1 MKKFFNTAG
10 PCKADLHY
18 LVKRPAKDL
27 ALLKMVDAQKYF
39 VHHAPRQ
46 TGKTTLFLEFCRR
59 LNEEGEFTALYI
71 NVEAAQTTR
80 NKVQEC
86 LKAILNEIQG
96 QQRVH
101 LPSEERFDTTPIQ
114 QSLNENSLNDYLTQ
128 WSLQNPK
135 PIVLVIDEIDSLVGD
150 SLIAILRQIRS
161 GYTNRPKAFP
171 QSIILNGVR
180 DLRDY
185 RIYSKAED
193 TWLTGGSCFNIKAES
208 IRLEDFSLEQV
219 EDLYSQHSAE
229 HDQGF
234 EKGVVEEIYRLTQG
248 QPWLCN
254 ALGDQLCFHI
264 GKDKSVVSMDDLYA
278 AKESLILR
286 RDTHIDQLY
295 AKLEE
300 DRIKK
305 IVAPLIRGETPEH
318 ISVDDMQYAK
328 DLGIL
333 SSQSKILEIANPI
346 YQEILPRELSYPR
359 QMTINEDLPAYLD
372 KGSKLNMQKLMQAFV
387 EFYRENAHEEF
398 FYKEITPHIL
408 LQAFLQ
414 RIINSG
420 GRIEREY
427 ALGRKRMDLGVI
439 YKDQKFAIEIKIKS
453 SEKSREQSLDQ
464 VASYMDTLGLKQ
476 DGYLCVFDR
485 KFEKSWEERY
495 SWNKVKHSGK
505 TIQVLEL

>member
-10 PCKADLHY
+10 PCKEDLHY
-18 LVKRPAKDL
+18 LVKRPAKSL
-27 ALLKMVDAQKYF
+27 ALRKLVDAQKYF

-59 LNEEGEFTALYI
+59 LNEEGEFTTLYI

-219 EDLYSQHSAE
+219 EDLYSQHSTE
-229 HDQGF
+229 HGQGF

-295 AKLEE
+295 AKLDEERVRNIVMPMLLGESLLRPKEE
-300 DRIKK
+300 D
-305 IVAPLIRGETPEH
+305 
-318 ISVDDMQYAK
+318 SQYCI
-328 DLGIL
+328 DLGLVNKQKGVL
-333 SSQSKILEIANPI
+333 SIANPI
-346 YQEILPRELSYPR
+346 YQEILPRELVFPTQSGFAL
-359 QMTINEDLPAYLD
+359 ELPQFFNQ
-372 KGSKLNMQKLMQAFV
+372 GQLNMQKLMQAFV

-439 YKDQKFAIEIKIKS
+439 YQDQKFAIEIKIKS

>member
-1 MKKFFNTAG
+1 MVARPLSTES
-10 PCKADLHY
+10 LIR
-18 LVKRPAKDL
+18 LVRAE
-27 ALLKMVDAQKYF
+27 KYF

-46 TGKTTLFLEFCRR
+46 TGKSTLLIDFCHR
-59 LNEEGEFTALYI
+59 LNEEGVYTALYI
-71 NVEAAQTTR
+71 NVEGAQTTR
-80 NKVQEC
+80 NDVERC
-86 LKAILNEIQG
+86 LKSILSEIEGRQSIMLPENERLSVEPFQKD
-96 QQRVH
+96 
-101 LPSEERFDTTPIQ
+101 LSET
-114 QSLNENSLNDYLTQ
+114 SLNNFLRSWAQANT
-128 WSLQNPK
+128 K
-135 PIVLVIDEIDSLVGD
+135 PILLVIDEIDSLTGD
-150 SLIAILRQIRS
+150 SLIAVLRQLRA
-161 GYTNRPKAFP
+161 GYDLRPKAFP

-193 TWLTGGSCFNIKAES
+193 TWLTGGSCFNIKSES
-208 IRLEDFSLEQV
+208 IRLEDFALEQV

-229 HDQGF
+229 HGQGF

-264 GKDKSVVSMDDLYA
+264 GKDKSVVSMKDLYA

-295 AKLEE
+295 AKLDEE
-300 DRIKK
+300 RVRD
-305 IVAPLIRGETPEH
+305 IVMPIVLGTQLLRPRE
-318 ISVDDMQYAK
+318 SDVQYCI
-328 DLGIL
+328 DLGLL
-333 SSQSKILEIANPI
+333 SNTKPPKIANPI
-346 YQEILPRELSYPR
+346 YQEILPRELSWPT
-359 QMTINEDLPAYLD
+359 QQFLPIEPPEFFKQGKLD
-372 KGSKLNMQKLMQAFV
+372 MQKLMQRFV
-387 EFYRENAHEEF
+387 EFYRENAHEDF

-439 YKDQKFAIEIKIKS
+439 YKNQKFAIEIKIES
-453 SEKSREQSLDQ
+453 SEKSREESLEQ
-464 VASYMDTLGLKQ
+464 IASYMDTLGLKQ

-485 KFEKSWEERY
+485 KFEKTWEERY
-495 SWNKVKHSGK
+495 SWNEVKYSGK
-505 TIQVLEL
+505 TIQVIEL

>member
-1 MKKFFNTAG
+1 MRKFFNTSG
-10 PCKADLHY
+10 PCKRERHY
-18 LVKRPAKDL
+18 LVERPLNTAS
-27 ALLKMVDAQKYF
+27 LKQLVEDEKYF

-46 TGKTTLFLEFCRR
+46 TGKSTLLIDFCHR
-59 LNEEGEFTALYI
+59 LNEEGVYTALYI
-71 NVEAAQTTR
+71 NVEGAQTTR
-80 NKVQEC
+80 NDVERC
-86 LKAILNEIQG
+86 LKAILSELERRQG
-96 QQRVH
+96 VM
-101 LPSEERFDTTPIQ
+101 LSST
-114 QSLNENSLNDYLTQ
+114 NSLPISPFLEAIKETSLGDYLSA
-128 WSLQNPK
+128 WSSANPK
-135 PIVLVIDEIDSLVGD
+135 PIVLVMDEIDSLIGD
-150 SLIAILRQIRS
+150 SLIAILRQLRA
-161 GYTNRPKAFP
+161 GYDLRPKAFP

-185 RIYSKAED
+185 RIYSRAED

-208 IRLEDFSLEQV
+208 IRLEDFSREQV
-219 EDLYSQHSAE
+219 HDLYAQHSAE
-229 HDQGF
+229 HGQRF
-234 EKGVVEEIYRLTQG
+234 EKGVVDEIFRLTQG

-264 GKDKSVVSMDDLYA
+264 GKDKPVLSMDDLYA

-300 DRIKK
+300 ERVRD
-305 IVAPLIRGETPEH
+305 IVMPIVLGAQLLRPKE
-318 ISVDDMQYAK
+318 SDVQYCI
-328 DLGIL
+328 DLGLL
-333 SSQSKILEIANPI
+333 SNTKPPKIANPI
-346 YQEILPRELSYPR
+346 YQEILPRELSWPT
-359 QMTINEDLPAYLD
+359 QQFLPIEPPEFLKQDQLD
-372 KGSKLNMQKLMQAFV
+372 MNKLMRSFV

-453 SEKSREQSLDQ
+453 SEKSRPESLDQ
-464 VASYMDTLGLKQ
+464 IASYMDSLGIKKE
-476 DGYLCVFDR
+476 GYLCVFDR
-485 KFEKSWEERY
+485 KFEKIWEDRF
-495 SWNKVKHSGK
+495 SWNEVKHSGK
-505 TIQVLEL
+505 IIQVIEL

>member
-1 MKKFFNTAG
+1 MEKFFNTAG
-10 PCKADLHY
+10 PCKSDLHY

-27 ALLKMVDAQKYF
+27 ALRKMVDAQKYF

-46 TGKTTLFLEFCRR
+46 TGKSTLLIDFCHR
-59 LNEEGEFTALYI
+59 LNEEGSYSALYI
-71 NVEAAQTTR
+71 NVESAQTTR
-80 NKVQEC
+80 NRVQEC
-86 LKAILNEIQG
+86 LKVVLSQIEKRQG
-96 QQRVH
+96 LM
-101 LPSEERFDTTPIQ
+101 LPEDECYSITPFLDSIKES
-114 QSLNENSLNDYLTQ
+114 SLEDYLSH
-128 WSLQNPK
+128 WSSKNQK

-150 SLIAILRQIRS
+150 SLIAILCQIRS
-161 GYTNRPKAFP
+161 GYDTRPKAFP

-219 EDLYSQHSAE
+219 KDLYSQHSAE
-229 HDQGF
+229 HGQGF

-295 AKLEE
+295 AKLDEERVRNIVMPMLLGESLLQPREE
-300 DRIKK
+300 D
-305 IVAPLIRGETPEH
+305 V
-318 ISVDDMQYAK
+318 QYCV
-328 DLGIL
+328 DLGLL
-333 SSQSKILEIANPI
+333 SNTRPPRIANPI
-346 YQEILPRELSYPR
+346 YQEILPRELSWPT
-359 QMTINEDLPAYLD
+359 QQFLPIDPPAFLV
-372 KGSKLNMQKLMQAFV
+372 KGQLNMQKLMQAFV

-439 YKDQKFAIEIKIKS
+439 YQDQKFAIEIKIKS

-464 VASYMDTLGLKQ
+464 VVSYMESLGLKKE
-476 DGYLCVFDR
+476 GYLCVFDR

-495 SWNKVKHSGK
+495 SWNEIKHSGK

>member
-18 LVKRPAKDL
+18 LVKRPAKDQ

-46 TGKTTLFLEFCRR
+46 TGKSTLLIDFCHR
-59 LNEEGEFTALYI
+59 LNEEGIYTALYI
-71 NVEAAQTTR
+71 NVEGAQTTR
-80 NKVQEC
+80 NDVERC
-86 LKAILNEIQG
+86 LKSILSEIEG
-96 QQRVH
+96 RH
-101 LPSEERFDTTPIQ
+101 SIMLPEDERFSVEPFQKNLSET
-114 QSLNENSLNDYLTQ
+114 SLNSFLRSWAQANI
-128 WSLQNPK
+128 K
-135 PIVLVIDEIDSLVGD
+135 PILLVIDEIDSLIGD
-150 SLIAILRQIRS
+150 SLIAILRQLRA
-161 GYTNRPKAFP
+161 GYDLRPKAFP

-208 IRLEDFSLEQV
+208 IRLEDFSLDQV
-219 EDLYSQHSAE
+219 EDLYSQHSTE
-229 HDQGF
+229 HGQGF

-295 AKLEE
+295 KKLDEERVRNIVMPIVLGESLLRPKEE
-300 DRIKK
+300 D
-305 IVAPLIRGETPEH
+305 
-318 ISVDDMQYAK
+318 SQYCI
-328 DLGIL
+328 DLGL
-333 SSQSKILEIANPI
+333 VNKQKGVLCIANPI
-346 YQEILPRELSYPR
+346 YQEILPRELAWST
-359 QMTINEDLPAYLD
+359 QSGFALELPQFFNQ
-372 KGSKLNMQKLMQAFV
+372 GQLNMQKLMQAFV

-464 VASYMDTLGLKQ
+464 VASYMDTLGLKKE
-476 DGYLCVFDR
+476 GYLCVFDR
-485 KFEKSWEERY
+485 KFEKSWEDRF
-495 SWNKVKHSGK
+495 SWNEIKHSGK

>member
-10 PCKADLHY
+10 PCDSEIHY
-18 LVKRPAKDL
+18 LVQRPVNIASL
-27 ALLKMVDAQKYF
+27 RGLVDARKYF

-46 TGKTTLFLEFCRR
+46 TGKTTMFLGFCAQV
-59 LNEEGEFTALYI
+59 NAEGRFTALYI
-71 NVEAAQTTR
+71 NVESAQTTR

-101 LPSEERFDTTPIQ
+101 LPPEERFDTTPIQ

-128 WSLQNPK
+128 WSFQNPK
-135 PIVLVIDEIDSLVGD
+135 PILLVMDEIDSLVGD
-150 SLIAILRQIRS
+150 GLIAVLRQIRS
-161 GYTNRPKAFP
+161 GYSNRPKAFP

-208 IRLEDFSLEQV
+208 IRLEDFSLDQV

-229 HDQGF
+229 HGQDF
-234 EKGVVEEIYRLTQG
+234 AKGVVKEIYRLTQG

-264 GKDKSVVSMDDLYA
+264 SKDKKRVSMEDLYT

-295 AKLEE
+295 KKLDEERVRNIVMPIVLGESLLRPREE
-300 DRIKK
+300 D
-305 IVAPLIRGETPEH
+305 V
-318 ISVDDMQYAK
+318 QYCI
-328 DLGIL
+328 DLGLL
-333 SSQSKILEIANPI
+333 SNTKPPKIANPI
-346 YQEILPRELSYPR
+346 YQEILPRELSWPT
-359 QMTINEDLPAYLD
+359 QQFLPID
-372 KGSKLNMQKLMQAFV
+372 PPDFFSKGQLNMKKLMQAFV

-439 YKDQKFAIEIKIKS
+439 YKNQKFAIEIKIKS
-453 SEKSREQSLDQ
+453 SEKSRDQSLDQ
-464 VASYMDTLGLKQ
+464 IASYMESLGLKKE
-476 DGYLCVFDR
+476 GYLCVFDR
-485 KFEKSWEERY
+485 KFEKTWEDRY
-495 SWNKVKHSGK
+495 SWNEKKHGGK
-505 TIQVLEL
+505 TIQVIEI